1 MSMER
6 MVPLGYRLFDEAHE
20 PQVAARAVRVVAAN
34 AHGLEDLHW
43 LCDALGLEPALS
55 RLTAS
60 TTETASTAST
70 ASRGRDPGARR
81 SSAGPVR

>member
-1 MSMER
+1 MSMPER
-6 MVPLGYRLFDEAHE
+6 MVPLGYRLFDEAHD
-20 PQVAARAVRVVAAN
+20 PQVAVRAVRVVAAN

-70 ASRGRDPGARR
+70 GRAPGAGG
-81 SSAGPVR
+81 SSAGPAR